1 MSQTLANQPV
11 NAAEA
16 EAWREY
22 RAAVMAMKK
31 RPTQA
36 NARKAVRCWKRY
48 FDEVMQGAQ

>member
-1 MSQTLANQPV
+1 MSQALANPTT
-11 NAAEA
+11 NSAEI
-16 EAWREY
+16 EAWKEY